1 MKKKLIVAILLFVSL
16 QTAAQSV
23 YNYRSKEYFE
33 YNSSKKILVK
43 VSEDK
48 VGAQLTVNDEKKII
62 IFKIHGIEEVAKYDK
77 LIIKGLITLNEG
89 KPYLQYIYKG
99 QGNDQ
104 LHFYISKESAKIEA
118 LGSMLV
124 LKE

>member
-1 MKKKLIVAILLFVSL
+1 MKTKLIIAILLFVSL

-23 YNYRSKEYFE
+23 YNYRIKEYFE
-33 YNSSKKILVK
+33 YNNSKKVLIK
-43 VSEDK
+43 VSTEN
-48 VGAQLTVNDEKKII
+48 VGTSLTVNDQKKEI
-62 IFKIHGIEEVAKYDK
+62 IFKINGIEEVAKYDK
-77 LIIKGLITLNEG
+77 LIVKGLISLNKG
-89 KPYLQYIYKG
+89 KPYLHYIYYG

-118 LGSMLV
+118 LGAMLV

>member
-1 MKKKLIVAILLFVSL
+1 MKTKVILLILFFISL
-16 QTAAQSV
+16 QTAAQAV
-23 YNYRSKEYFE
+23 YDYRIKEYFE
-33 YNSSKKILVK
+33 YNSSKKIMVK
-43 VSEDK
+43 VSTER
-48 VGAQLTVNDEKKII
+48 VGTSLTVNDQKKEI
-62 IFKIHGIEEVAKYDK
+62 IFKIDGIQDFARYDK
-77 LIIKGLITLNEG
+77 LILKGLITLDKE
-89 KPYLQYIYKG
+89 KPFLHYIYNG